1 MNLLLL
7 SLGVIGVLAVAAAV
21 WLYLR
26 LRKLKAQHR
35 AVQNGPARPSASPT
49 GNAATD
55 FEMLAIDQFLYD
67 KVCRYMTEHKPFL
80 VESFS
85 LQDLANALY
94 TNRVYLSK
102 TINHYS
108 GKNFRQYVNYYR
120 VMYAMELFRGNMGL
134 RVNELSG
141 LSGFHSESS
150 FVRSFKRVTGI
161 IPSHWCAFE
170 RRKSQAKYKRKP

>member
-1 MNLLLL
+1 MMNLLLL
-7 SLGVIGVLAVAAAV
+7 SLGLIGVLAVAVAV

-26 LRKLKAQHR
+26 LRKMKAPHR
-35 AVQNGPARPSASPT
+35 PVRDRQTPPAPPQGTPVS
-49 GNAATD
+49 D

-80 VESFS
+80 VDAFS

-102 TINHYS
+102 TINHFS

-120 VMYAMELFRGNMGL
+120 IMYAMDLFRSNMSL
-134 RVNELSG
+134 RVSELSE
-141 LSGFHSESS
+141 LSGFHSPTS
-150 FVRSFKRVTGI
+150 FFQSFKRVMGVA
-161 IPSHWCAFE
+161 PSEWCARVRE
-170 RRKSQAKYKRKP
+170 KYRRKKL

>member
-1 MNLLLL
+1 MNLLIL
-7 SLGVIGVLAVAAAV
+7 SVGLIAVSAVAVAV
-21 WLYLR
+21 WLFLR
-26 LRKLKAQHR
+26 LRKMRTPHR
-35 AVQNGPARPSASPT
+35 PARDGQSFPPAAPASGT
-49 GNAATD
+49 VASD

-80 VESFS
+80 VDSFS

-120 VMYAMELFRGNMGL
+120 VMYAMDLFRNNMSL
-134 RVNELSG
+134 RVSELSE
-141 LSGFHSESS
+141 LSGFHSPTS
-150 FVRSFKRVTGI
+150 FFQSFKKVMGEA
-161 IPSHWCAFE
+161 PSEWCARVRE
-170 RRKSQAKYKRKP
+170 KYRRKR

>member
-7 SLGVIGVLAVAAAV
+7 SVGLVAVLAVAAAI

-26 LRKLKAQHR
+26 LRKMKAHPGAAPGRQTR
-35 AVQNGPARPSASPT
+35 SAAPPSGT
-49 GNAATD
+49 AATD

-67 KVCRYMTEHKPFL
+67 KVCRYMTDHKPFL
-80 VESFS
+80 VDAFS

-102 TINHYS
+102 TINHFS

-120 VMYAMELFRGNMGL
+120 IMYAMDLFRNNMSL
-134 RVNELSG
+134 RVSELAE
-141 LSGFHSESS
+141 LSGFHSPTS
-150 FVRSFKRVTGI
+150 FFQSFRKVMGEA
-161 IPSHWCAFE
+161 PSIWCARVRE
-170 RRKSQAKYKRKP
+170 KYKRKYR

>member
-108 GKNFRQYVNYYR
+108 EKTF
-120 VMYAMELFRGNMGL
+120 GNM
-134 RVNELSG
+134 
-141 LSGFHSESS
+141 
-150 FVRSFKRVTGI
+150 
-161 IPSHWCAFE
+161 
-170 RRKSQAKYKRKP
+170 

>member
-85 LQDLANALY
+85 LQALANALY

-120 VMYAMELFRGNMGL
+120 VMYAMDLFRNNMSL
-134 RVNELSG
+134 RVSEMSE
-141 LSGFHSESS
+141 LSGFHSPTS
-150 FVRSFKRVTGI
+150 FFQSFRLVMGEA
-161 IPSHWCAFE
+161 PSEWCARVRE
-170 RRKSQAKYKRKP
+170 KYKRKKR

>member
-1 MNLLLL
+1 MTLLLL
-7 SLGVIGVLAVAAAV
+7 SLGVIGVLAMAAAV

-26 LRKLKAQHR
+26 LQKMKAPHR
-35 AVQNGPARPSASPT
+35 PVPKGPVRPAAPPP
-49 GNAATD
+49 GNAAAD

-108 GKNFRQYVNYYR
+108 GKNFRQYLNYYR
-120 VMYAMELFRGNMGL
+120 VMYAMDLFRNNMSL
-134 RVNELSG
+134 RVSELSE
-141 LSGFHSESS
+141 LSGFHSPTS
-150 FVRSFKRVTGI
+150 FFQSFRRVMGEA
-161 IPSHWCAFE
+161 PSQWCA
-170 RRKSQAKYKRKP
+170 RVKDRYKRKKK